1 VGPAEQQSAAGL
13 SCFLCASQGVLGK
26 RGPACLRAVRTRSE
40 DFDNCGDTGGLGQK
54 TKKRPSAVPAWFMPG
69 LTGQRGE
76 EPQSQEDWLS
86 IIDTFEEIAR
96 PAEPCRK
103 HIFWTEINY
112 RDWSPGSAGS
122 IGYYFLYFF
131 GIPRFISVFSSK
143 SRIDKRN
150 SWTYHTQYCWFAS
163 LFNVI

>member
-1 VGPAEQQSAAGL
+1 MSGWPFALPELESG
-13 SCFLCASQGVLGK
+13 SG
-26 RGPACLRAVRTRSE
+26 R
-40 DFDNCGDTGGLGQK
+40 GLGWAARRQLAHGSSIL
-54 TKKRPSAVPAWFMPG
+54 TFGFAWDRVVGIGRQAKKRPSAVPAWFVPG

-86 IIDTFEEIAR
+86 IIDTFGEISR

-112 RDWSPGSAGS
+112 RDWSSGSTGS

-131 GIPRFISVFSSK
+131 GNPRFIGVFSSN

-163 LFNVI
+163 LFNVV